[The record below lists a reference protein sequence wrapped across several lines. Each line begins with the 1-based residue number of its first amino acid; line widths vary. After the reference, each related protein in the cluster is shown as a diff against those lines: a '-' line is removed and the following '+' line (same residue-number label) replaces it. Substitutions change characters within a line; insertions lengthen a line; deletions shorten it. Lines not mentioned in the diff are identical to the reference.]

1 MGERLSSLFPVVL
14 LALLAAL
21 TYWLDHAAQLPA
33 TVRDKPIVHDPD
45 FIADKLLATRM
56 DVNGRVRD
64 TLHAAKVMHFPDD
77 DSSELESPRFAS
89 YARGSPL
96 TITSKL
102 AQVSSNGGNLYF
114 TGGVRATRAALG
126 DKGSS
131 GTLVVTTEYLHL
143 MPDDNIAK
151 TDRHVTISDNRM
163 TLEAVGM
170 ELNSETRVLKLNADV
185 RGAYDVYGVPAA
197 TYPARGALSAANKRP

>member
-1 MGERLSSLFPVVL
+1 LGERLSSLFPVVL

-21 TYWLDHAAQLPA
+21 TYWLDRAVQLPVA
-33 TVRDKPIVHDPD
+33 ARDKPMAHDPD

-77 DSSELESPRFAS
+77 DSTALEFPRFAS
-89 YARGSPL
+89 YARGAPL
-96 TITSKL
+96 TITSKQ

-126 DKGSS
+126 NNSA
-131 GTLVVTTEYLHL
+131 LVVATEYLHV

-151 TDRHVTISDNRM
+151 TDRHVTISDDTM

-170 ELNSETRVLKLNADV
+170 ELNSESRVLKLNADV
-185 RGAYDVYGVPAA
+185 RGAF
-197 TYPARGALSAANKRP
+197 RGAAMTANRGSGARDARVKR

>member
-21 TYWLDHAAQLPA
+21 TYWLDRAVQLPA
-33 TVRDKPIVHDPD
+33 AVRDKPIVHDPD

-56 DVNGRVRD
+56 DVKGRVRD
-64 TLHAAKVMHFPDD
+64 TLHAAKVTHFPDD
-77 DSSELESPRFAS
+77 DSAALESPRFAS
-89 YARGSPL
+89 YARGAPL
-96 TITSKL
+96 TITSKQ
-102 AQVSSNGGNLYF
+102 AQVTSNGGNLYF

-126 DKGSS
+126 NS
-131 GTLVVTTEYLHL
+131 GALVVATEYLHL
-143 MPDDNIAK
+143 MPDDNLAK
-151 TDRHVTISDNRM
+151 TDRPVTINDNKM

-185 RGAYDVYGVPAA
+185 RGVYQGVSAA
-197 TYPARGALSAANKRP
+197 TDPARSESRAPKRRP

>member
-1 MGERLSSLFPVVL
+1 MVL

-21 TYWLDHAAQLPA
+21 TYWLDQAVQLPSGA
-33 TVRDKPIVHDPD
+33 RDKPIAHDAD

-64 TLHAAKVMHFPDD
+64 TLHAAKVKHFPDD
-77 DSSELESPRFAS
+77 DSTELESPRFAS

-96 TITSKL
+96 TITSKQ

-126 DKGSS
+126 NNSA
-131 GTLVVTTEYLHL
+131 LVVTTEYLHV

-151 TDRHVTISDNRM
+151 TDRHVTISDDTM

-185 RGAYDVYGVPAA
+185 RGAYHGVSAVAA
-197 TYPARGALSAANKRP
+197 PKRSASVDRKRQP